1 MLAQTSLAKEALR
14 EAGGLL
20 TPRHQTPAPSS
31 RCQIRPCASY
41 PRRDEIYFGTTS
53 ERHDT
58 TRDLLVRL
66 VLRSAVARPPYGIRG
81 LSQPIGYSEDTY
93 WKYTNP
99 AGQGTFSILLTYM
112 TRPIHPTPRRPR
124 RGGSGFRVGASP
136 RPPTDPSMWPGPAS
150 QPCLVVVCWWSQA
163 GEQGAAGGAA
173 FGRAHLTAS
182 ARQRAGYAGWPRR
195 AGGGRRTAQ
204 ISTDAASAPGSS
216 CFGVTVVK
224 LLPVT

>member
-1 MLAQTSLAKEALR
+1 MLAQTSLKRLCARPAACLLLDTRRRLLLHGVKF
-14 EAGGLL
+14 GLA
-20 TPRHQTPAPSS
+20 PAPET
-31 RCQIRPCASY
+31 R
-41 PRRDEIYFGTTS
+41 
-53 ERHDT
+53 
-58 TRDLLVRL
+58 RDLLSSERL
-66 VLRSAVARPPYGIRG
+66 RNDTIRHEIYLCALYSDPLWPPYGIRG

-150 QPCLVVVCWWSQA
+150 QPCLVVSSW
-163 GEQGAAGGAA
+163 
-173 FGRAHLTAS
+173 RA
-182 ARQRAGYAGWPRR
+182 RR
-195 AGGGRRTAQ
+195 GRRRGFRPCAPDAYHLAARWVCGVAKACWRGEAH
-204 ISTDAASAPGSS
+204 STDQHGCSERTWVVS

-224 LLPVT
+224 LLPV